1 MSGRDAG
8 SDDGDSEE
16 ENVSKESRKT
26 IDKDVTDDADT
37 TNIVDNHHSP
47 SNKPEKPSQSSA
59 TDPNGDGTGTSAPS
73 PSVGG
78 LQPPVG
84 TAGFSGE
91 TGGYSMAANAPAS
104 SLGAVPPVPLAPEMS
119 ADKTLTPPATT
130 AWPTQNDGANAQQR
144 LYDADQDAV
153 AAALAATCAAVEGTP
168 FGILPSE
175 QDAEAA
181 ASVPPASPAVGDSTV
196 QDKYRQSSPSSSAHP
211 SRDGG
216 MGLDAPGLDD
226 SGFPGDVFLSDCLG
240 EGGGLAHVPQ
250 SGSARG

>member
-1 MSGRDAG
+1 VSGRDAG

-119 ADKTLTPPATT
+119 ADK
-130 AWPTQNDGANAQQR
+130 R
-144 LYDADQDAV
+144 MM
-153 AAALAATCAAVEGTP
+153 
-168 FGILPSE
+168 
-175 QDAEAA
+175 
-181 ASVPPASPAVGDSTV
+181 PPASTA
-196 QDKYRQSSPSSSAHP
+196 
-211 SRDGG
+211 
-216 MGLDAPGLDD
+216 
-226 SGFPGDVFLSDCLG
+226 
-240 EGGGLAHVPQ
+240 
-250 SGSARG
+250 